1 MIILNLKDTLKVLDF
16 NITNNIYVYRLSS
29 DSFPWM
35 SEYEF
40 SDLPNFNVIER
51 LMKSIGDK
59 IKSNNMR
66 CSYHPGPFNVLSE
79 NPLVVTKTIIKQTRR
94 VNGFTWFR

>member
-1 MIILNLKDTLKVLDF
+1 MFIDF
-16 NITNNIYVYRLSS
+16 HQT
-29 DSFPWM
+29 FPWM

-59 IKSNNMR
+59 IKS
-66 CSYHPGPFNVLSE
+66 
-79 NPLVVTKTIIKQTRR
+79 I
-94 VNGFTWFR
+94 

>member
-1 MIILNLKDTLKVLDF
+1 MHQKIILNLKDTLKVLDF

-40 SDLPNFNVIER
+40 SDLPNF
-51 LMKSIGDK
+51 
-59 IKSNNMR
+59 
-66 CSYHPGPFNVLSE
+66 CYC
-79 NPLVVTKTIIKQTRR
+79 
-94 VNGFTWFR
+94 